1 MIFKSSKSQFPIL
14 SNNPGLVYLDNAATT
29 QKPRRVIQKISEFY
43 SKYNS
48 NVHRGLYPLS
58 EKSTE
63 LYEESR
69 RTVAKFINAEP
80 EEIIFTSGATDGLN
94 AIATML
100 SSSGLIDKHPRI
112 VLSELEH
119 HSNILPWQRLNPRSI
134 EYLMLTSDF
143 AIGSSAETKRVDVIA
158 LTHASNVTG
167 SILNIKEILARNN
180 NYEFSVLDASQSIAH
195 MKVDVKDLGVD
206 FMVFSSHKVYGPTGV
221 GVLYA
226 KKEILEALDPFRVGG
241 GIINEVKRDSATWA
255 NLPEKFEA
263 GTPPIAE
270 AIGLSE
276 AVRFIQELGFEK
288 VRLNEQELRIYL
300 VEKLK
305 SISGIRIYHPPLNID
320 ALGIV
325 SFTIDGIHPHDL
337 AQYLGDR
344 KICVRAGHHCTQI
357 LHREV
362 LNIPASVRV
371 SLGVYNTKSDID
383 KLIEGVNSA
392 MKYFRLL

>member
-167 SILNIKEILARNN
+167 SILNIKEILTRNN

>member
-119 HSNILPWQRLNPRSI
+119 HSNILP
-134 EYLMLTSDF
+134 
-143 AIGSSAETKRVDVIA
+143 
-158 LTHASNVTG
+158 
-167 SILNIKEILARNN
+167 
-180 NYEFSVLDASQSIAH
+180 
-195 MKVDVKDLGVD
+195 
-206 FMVFSSHKVYGPTGV
+206 
-221 GVLYA
+221 
-226 KKEILEALDPFRVGG
+226 
-241 GIINEVKRDSATWA
+241 
-255 NLPEKFEA
+255 
-263 GTPPIAE
+263 
-270 AIGLSE
+270 
-276 AVRFIQELGFEK
+276 
-288 VRLNEQELRIYL
+288 
-300 VEKLK
+300 
-305 SISGIRIYHPPLNID
+305 
-320 ALGIV
+320 
-325 SFTIDGIHPHDL
+325 
-337 AQYLGDR
+337 
-344 KICVRAGHHCTQI
+344 
-357 LHREV
+357 
-362 LNIPASVRV
+362 
-371 SLGVYNTKSDID
+371 
-383 KLIEGVNSA
+383 
-392 MKYFRLL
+392 

>member
-241 GIINEVKRDSATWA
+241 GMINEVKRDRATWA

-288 VRLNEQELRIYL
+288 MRLNEQELRIYL

-392 MKYFRLL
+392 MKYY